1 LHQVLSRINELSGKS
16 IFLSSAATS
25 TLYCVE
31 FKKIKILKQKPYN
44 RGIKMK
50 RKLTF
55 ASTLFFV
62 FFFLVPFSYAATTLY
77 VTSEN
82 AELKSESSS
91 SSATIVELMRGSKL
105 TLLAQEGRW
114 YKVTALA
121 DQVGWIYRGKVSEE
135 EPEIEE
141 SDDND
146 GGLGGLLGGLSGSD
160 INADAADSSRSIRG
174 LSPEAKEY
182 ADAAGSTQQSQD
194 ALDSVIEQKVDDQEI
209 DQFLKQGKVGEYA
222 E

>member
-1 LHQVLSRINELSGKS
+1 
-16 IFLSSAATS
+16 
-25 TLYCVE
+25 
-31 FKKIKILKQKPYN
+31 
-44 RGIKMK
+44 MK

-55 ASTLFFV
+55 SSTLFFV
-62 FFFLVPFSYAATTLY
+62 IFFLISITYAATTLY

-91 SSATIVELMRGSKL
+91 SSATIIELKRGTEL
-105 TLLAQEGRW
+105 TLVAKEGRW
-114 YKVTALA
+114 YQVT
-121 DQVGWIYRGKVSEE
+121 DENDTSGWIYRGKVSEE

-141 SDDND
+141 TGDDE
-146 GGLGGLLGGLSGSD
+146 GSLGGLLGGLSGSD

-182 ADAAGSTQQSQD
+182 AEAAGTPQQSQD
-194 ALDSVIEQKVDDQEI
+194 ALDSVISVKVDEQEI
-209 DQFLKQGKVGEYA
+209 DQFLKQGNIGEYA

>member
-1 LHQVLSRINELSGKS
+1 
-16 IFLSSAATS
+16 
-25 TLYCVE
+25 
-31 FKKIKILKQKPYN
+31 
-44 RGIKMK
+44 MK

-55 ASTLFFV
+55 SSTLFFV
-62 FFFLVPFSYAATTLY
+62 IFFLVSITYAATTLY
-77 VTSEN
+77 VTSED

-91 SSATIVELMRGSKL
+91 SSSTIVELMRGSEL
-105 TLLAQEGRW
+105 TLVAKEGRW
-114 YKVTALA
+114 YKVTTLT

-141 SDDND
+141 TDDD
-146 GGLGGLLGGLSGSD
+146 EGGLGGLLGGLSGSD

-182 ADAAGSTQQSQD
+182 AQAEGTPQQTQD
-194 ALDSVIEQKVDDQEI
+194 ALDSVIEQKVDEQEI
-209 DQFLKQGKVGEYA
+209 DQFLKQGKIGEYA